1 MVHYNITQKATQRR
15 GLSVPNRG
23 PSPQAASPFFPI
35 LLRDQNRGNA
45 TQQNAI
51 AGGCNRW
58 PLIISNYILFYIAC
72 NLRRR
77 FSLLEAT
84 KLKEGHEDQH
94 CNTGLGNKKASEI
107 VSNGSPFVF
116 QFVDCWFSG
125 RIVCHASRAKFCRA
139 HFRGWANECRK
150 LRPWS
155 CQLQSTIS
163 KASG

>member
-15 GLSVPNRG
+15 GPSVPNRG

-84 KLKEGHEDQH
+84 KLNEGHEDQH
-94 CNTGLGNKKASEI
+94 CDTGLGNKKKH
-107 VSNGSPFVF
+107 
-116 QFVDCWFSG
+116 Q
-125 RIVCHASRAKFCRA
+125 K
-139 HFRGWANECRK
+139 
-150 LRPWS
+150 
-155 CQLQSTIS
+155 
-163 KASG
+163 

>member
-77 FSLLEAT
+77 FSLLEAH
-84 KLKEGHEDQH
+84 KVE
-94 CNTGLGNKKASEI
+94 
-107 VSNGSPFVF
+107 
-116 QFVDCWFSG
+116 
-125 RIVCHASRAKFCRA
+125 
-139 HFRGWANECRK
+139 RGA
-150 LRPWS
+150 
-155 CQLQSTIS
+155 
-163 KASG
+163 

>member
-77 FSLLEAT
+77 FSLLEPT

-94 CNTGLGNKKASEI
+94 CNTGFGNKKASEI